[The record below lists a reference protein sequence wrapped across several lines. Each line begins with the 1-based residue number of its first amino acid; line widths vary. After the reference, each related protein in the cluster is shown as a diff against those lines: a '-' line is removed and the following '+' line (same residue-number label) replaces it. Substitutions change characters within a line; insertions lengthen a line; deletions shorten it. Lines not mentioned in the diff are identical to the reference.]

1 MATIITIRAYNQ
13 PPQKPA
19 GRGSIVL
26 MLRQNGNG
34 SASLLAVNDGG
45 KVANLENFQLVNGK
59 LVGELRWGNEFMP
72 ELNTTGGYLTT
83 KQAVKQVAA
92 PAPAPVKAVNTNAF
106 AAELA
111 AAMVPV
117 IQKHYGR

>member
-1 MATIITIRAYNQ
+1 MATSITVRAYNQ

-45 KVANLENFQLVNGK
+45 KVANLENFQIVNGK
-59 LVGELRWGNEFMP
+59 VVSELRWGNDFMP

-92 PAPAPVKAVNTNAF
+92 PAPVAAKAVNTDAF
-106 AAELA
+106 ARDLA
-111 AAMVPV
+111 AAMAPV
-117 IQKHYGR
+117 IAKHYGR